1 MPSSKRTRGPR
12 RLVLGPVL
20 GHTDHRST
28 RIWIQVPD
36 DPRVYAVR
44 VDGVGLFPFE
54 STEIGG
60 VIEFGTATA
69 RVSGLEPDRRYTYRI
84 QRAGRFLAGAR
95 GSVRTL
101 MPPESMMPLLFDAI
115 SCNGSTKLGA
125 WQDFADHVE
134 RAQPSFIVMM
144 GDQVYLD
151 EDEPNIFRDHFDSRG
166 NGGGDGNRTARRQAM
181 AANYRAN
188 WSREP
193 VARLLA
199 NTPCYM
205 MWDDHD
211 IRDGWGSVASDS
223 PTLAAKYPR
232 GAAIFRKSNAFF
244 EDARDVFW
252 HFQGC
257 RNPRPGDHLDALNQP
272 DPAFPN
278 YVDGPLPAGTRIGMP
293 FVFRCGRLLVMVLDS
308 RGARDVF
315 RADKA
320 ILGDVQWTFADQVL
334 TQVPADIDALAVVTA
349 TPLASQ
355 DPDGQTQRLMGGRT
369 DDVEAFRRGDEQELF
384 HPQQKDSKA
393 EGIVKSIVSAKVE
406 RITGTNPNLGDFQ
419 VNNIDE
425 ARDQWS
431 HRASRPEQRELL
443 KKAFAARLA
452 NLPQGSKGRELLF
465 LSGDIHIGCT
475 FEVSATRP
483 VKAKATS
490 LTSSGI
496 SQIEDRQPFI
506 GVYVDESFSLAPG
519 ISAELKDVIVSFN
532 FGVITV
538 TPTGHGAL
546 IQTALAHEGNGFAFA
561 LDIKDL
567 I

>member
-1 MPSSKRTRGPR
+1 MPTTSKRPRGRR

-36 DPRVYAVR
+36 DPRDYAVR
-44 VDGVGLFPFE
+44 VEGFGLVPFE
-54 STEIGG
+54 STEPAGA
-60 VIEFGTATA
+60 IEFGTAIA
-69 RVSGLEPDRRYTYRI
+69 NVRGLEPDRRYNYRI
-84 QRAGRFLAGAR
+84 QRLGRILSGAR

-101 MPPESMMPLLFDAI
+101 PPPESMTPVLFDAI
-115 SCNGSTKLGA
+115 SCNGATQLGA
-125 WQDFADHVE
+125 WQPFADHVE
-134 RAQPSFIVMM
+134 KAQPSFIVMM
-144 GDQVYLD
+144 GDQIYMD
-151 EDEPNIFRDHFDSRG
+151 EDPPDIFAEHFNADRA
-166 NGGGDGNRTARRQAM
+166 TRRRAM
-181 AANYRAN
+181 ASKYRFN
-188 WSREP
+188 WAREP

-205 MWDDHD
+205 VWDDHE
-211 IRDGWGSVASDS
+211 IRDGWGSLACDS
-223 PTLAAKYPR
+223 PTMAAKHPR
-232 GAAIFRKSNAFF
+232 GAEIFRKCNVFF

-278 YVDGPLPAGTRIGMP
+278 YVDGPLPAGQRIGMP

-315 RADKA
+315 RADKP
-320 ILGDVQWTFADQVL
+320 ILGSTQWAFIDQVL
-334 TQVPADIDALAVVTA
+334 TKLPADIDALAVVTA
-349 TPLASQ
+349 TPIASQ

-369 DDVEAFRRGDEQELF
+369 DDVEAFKRGDEQELF
-384 HPQQKDSKA
+384 HHQTQDSKA
-393 EGIVKSIVSAKVE
+393 AGIVKAILGAKVE

-419 VNNIDE
+419 ISNIDE

-431 HRASRPEQRELL
+431 HRFARPEQRELL
-443 KKAFAARLA
+443 QKSFTARLA
-452 NLPQGSKGRELLF
+452 NRAAHTHGRELIF

-475 FEVSATRP
+475 FEISATRP
-483 VKAKATS
+483 VPAKAAS

-496 SQIEDRQPFI
+496 SQIDTRQPLV
-506 GVYVDESFSLAPG
+506 GVFVDQSFAVAPG
-519 ISAELKDVIVSFN
+519 IHSELKTVVNHFN
-532 FGVITV
+532 FGVVTV
-538 TPTGHGAL
+538 QPTGHGAQ
-546 IQTALAHEGNGFAFA
+546 IQSALVHEGNASAFA
-561 LDIKDL
+561 LDVKDL

>member
-1 MPSSKRTRGPR
+1 MPASKRTAGRR

-20 GHTDHRST
+20 GHTDHQST

-36 DPRVYAVR
+36 DPALYTVR
-44 VDGVGLFPFE
+44 IEGVGLFAFE
-54 STEIGG
+54 STESGG
-60 VIEFGTATA
+60 AIEFGTAIA
-69 RVSGLEPDRRYTYRI
+69 RITGLDADRRYNYRV
-84 QRAGRFLAGAR
+84 QRDGRFIAGAG

-101 MPPESMMPLLFDAI
+101 PPPQSMTPILFDAI
-115 SCNGSTKLGA
+115 SCNGSTNLGA
-125 WQDFADHVE
+125 WQQFADHVE

-151 EDEPNIFRDHFDSRG
+151 EDEPNAFRDHFD
-166 NGGGDGNRTARRQAM
+166 GGEADRAARRRVM
-181 AANYRAN
+181 AANVRAN
-188 WSREP
+188 WSRAP

-205 MWDDHD
+205 VWDDHD
-211 IRDGWGSVASDS
+211 IRDGWGSLASDS
-223 PTLAAKYPR
+223 PTLAAKFPR
-232 GAAIFRKSNAFF
+232 GAAIFRKSVAYF

-257 RNPRPGDHLDALNQP
+257 RNPRPGDHVDPLDPTQP

-278 YVDGPLPAGTRIGMP
+278 YVDGPLPSGTRIGMP

-315 RADKA
+315 RADKP
-320 ILGDVQWTFADQVL
+320 ILGDVQWAFVEQVL
-334 TQVPADIDALAVVTA
+334 AKVPADIDALAVVTA

-355 DPDGQTQRLMGGRT
+355 DPDGQTQRLMGGRS

-384 HPQQKDSKA
+384 HPQQQDSRA
-393 EGIVKSIVSAKVE
+393 EGIVKSIISAKVE
-406 RITGTNPNLGDFQ
+406 RITGRNPNLGDFQ
-419 VNNIDE
+419 INNLDE

-431 HRASRPEQRELL
+431 HRASRPEQRQLL
-443 KKAFAARLA
+443 QEAFNARLA
-452 NLPQGSKGRELLF
+452 NRPQGFKGRELLF
-465 LSGDIHIGCT
+465 LSGDIHIGCS
-475 FEVSATRP
+475 FEVSAARP

-496 SQIEDRQPFI
+496 SQIEDRQPFV
-506 GVYVDESFSLAPG
+506 GVYVDKAFSLAPG

-532 FGVITV
+532 FGVVTV
-538 TPTGHGAL
+538 TPTGHGAQV
-546 IQTALAHEGNGFAFA
+546 QTAVAHEGNGFAFA
-561 LDIKDL
+561 LDLKDL

>member
-1 MPSSKRTRGPR
+1 MATKKARPGRQ

-20 GHTDHRST
+20 GHTDAHST
-28 RIWIQVPD
+28 RIWIQVSD
-36 DPRVYAVR
+36 DPRDYAVR
-44 VDGVGLFPFE
+44 VDGVGLVRFE
-54 STEIGG
+54 STEPAGA
-60 VIEFGTATA
+60 IEFGTAIA
-69 RVSGLEPDRRYTYRI
+69 RVVGLEPDRRYRYRI
-84 QRAGRFLAGAR
+84 TRAGRYLSGAR

-101 MPPESMMPLLFDAI
+101 PPANSMTPVLFNAI
-115 SCNGSTKLGA
+115 SCNGASQIGA
-125 WQDFADHVE
+125 WQQFADHVD

-151 EDEPNIFRDHFDSRG
+151 EDPPDIFEEHVNADRA
-166 NGGGDGNRTARRQAM
+166 TRRRAM
-181 AANYRAN
+181 AEKYRFN
-188 WSREP
+188 WIREP

-205 MWDDHD
+205 VWDDHD
-211 IRDGWGSVASDS
+211 IRDGWGSLASDS
-223 PTLAAKYPR
+223 PTMAAKHPR
-232 GAAIFRKSNAFF
+232 GAQIFGKCSVFF

-257 RNPRPGDHLDALNQP
+257 RNPRPGDHPDPVVPGQS

-278 YVDGPLPAGTRIGMP
+278 YVNGPLPAGQRIGMP
-293 FVFRCGRLLVMVLDS
+293 FVFRCGKVMVMVLDS

-315 RADKA
+315 RATKP
-320 ILGDVQWTFADQVL
+320 ILGDVQWAFIDQVL
-334 TQVPADIDALAVVTA
+334 TRVPADIDALAVVTS

-384 HPQQKDSKA
+384 HHKKQDSKA
-393 EGIVKSIVSAKVE
+393 VGIVKAIAGAKVE
-406 RITGTNPNLGDFQ
+406 RLIGVNPNLGDFQ
-419 VNNIDE
+419 ISNIDE

-431 HRASRPEQRELL
+431 HRFARPEQRELL
-443 KKAFAARLA
+443 QKCFSARLA
-452 NLPQGSKGRELLF
+452 NRPKGARGRELIF

-475 FEVSATRP
+475 FEVTATRP
-483 VKAKATS
+483 VKAKAMS

-496 SQIEDRQPFI
+496 SQIDDTQPLVGTFI
-506 GVYVDESFSLAPG
+506 DQSFALAPG
-519 ISAELKDVIVSFN
+519 MHAELKTVVNQFN
-532 FGVITV
+532 FGVV
-538 TPTGHGAL
+538 SVLPTGHGA
-546 IQTALAHEGNGFAFA
+546 QVQAALAHEGNSFSVA